1 MGLGRRGGREGAT
14 KLFFL
19 ALRQAVQ
26 GMRAKSFRNG
36 NVAWRMGQG
45 KNPIRHHVR
54 RTLHQSL
61 IEGRPGPRSPPAGRR
76 APWSQ
81 GKSGVHK
88 GRRIGLGARSS
99 PIHARLPKCKMFGP
113 PGRGPVVLEN
123 FDEDNAGCD
132 EPRRARR
139 PFAAWRD
146 GPVRGI
152 ARARTD
158 RAGRNSACRRRRL
171 SQPTLAPQPQRPQG
185 EGAGG
190 GRTYAHDAPRPRS
203 QKLTGQLPSPR
214 RRRATFDDQPRF
226 PGALRRT
233 TNFLSASPALAR
245 SKGLNV
251 VHWPGPSRRRG
262 LLLSVTCHALTRL
275 RRCRP
280 RSRPPLSL
288 RPGRSTSSS

>member
-1 MGLGRRGGREGAT
+1 VSRLHCAVVINSLLARKGGGRRRRSGASRDSRNAARPRGKGSEGRNRPWAE
-14 KLFFL
+14 
-19 ALRQAVQ
+19 
-26 GMRAKSFRNG
+26 MRARGGDETLLPGLAPGRPRNESQIVQEWKCRLANG
-36 NVAWRMGQG
+36 PG

-54 RTLHQSL
+54 QTLHQSL
-61 IEGRPGPRSPPAGRR
+61 IENRPRPRSPLAGRR

-81 GKSGVHK
+81 GKCGVHK

-113 PGRGPVVLEN
+113 PGRGPIVLEN
-123 FDEDNAGCD
+123 FDEDNTGCD

-152 ARARTD
+152 ARARTG

-171 SQPTLAPQPQRPQG
+171 LQPTPAPQPQRPQG

-190 GRTYAHDAPRPRS
+190 SRTYAHDAPRPRP

-226 PGALRRT
+226 PGRCGARRISYPRRLR
-233 TNFLSASPALAR
+233 
-245 SKGLNV
+245 
-251 VHWPGPSRRRG
+251 WPGRK
-262 LLLSVTCHALTRL
+262 A
-275 RRCRP
+275 
-280 RSRPPLSL
+280 
-288 RPGRSTSSS
+288 